1 MATTTKTGGGTKLLV
16 IVVAL
21 AIAFAAWKGSSGGGP
36 EDDLN
41 EKVSLRVDFEPKER
55 AQLVAL
61 DERVKILVT
70 CECVLIVNDVARFS
84 PWTKTVQIPRGAK
97 LVLNASQA
105 IRGKLSC
112 DIQGKKKGPIESVGT
127 VVCTHN

>member
-1 MATTTKTGGGTKLLV
+1 LSTTTKTGGGAKV
-16 IVVAL
+16 IIIAL
-21 AIAFAAWKGSSGGGP
+21 AVVLGFAAWNSATSGGP

-55 AQLVAL
+55 AQLVAI
-61 DERVKILVT
+61 DERVRILVT
-70 CECVLIVNDVARFS
+70 CECVLVVNDVARLS

-97 LVLNASQA
+97 LTLNASQA

-112 DIQGKKKGPIESVGT
+112 SVQGIRQGHTESVGT

>member
-1 MATTTKTGGGTKLLV
+1 MATTTKTGGGTKLLIV
-16 IVVAL
+16 VVAL
-21 AIAFAAWKGSSGGGP
+21 AIAFSAWKGSTGGGP
-36 EDDLN
+36 EDDIN

-61 DERVKILVT
+61 DERVRILVT
-70 CECVLIVNDVARFS
+70 CECVLVVNDVARFS

-97 LVLNASQA
+97 LTLNASQA

-112 DIQGKKKGPIESVGT
+112 TVQGVRQGNTESVGT